1 MKKNNS
7 KLKNE
12 KTTKLGVFINKPTY
26 FETDIS
32 SAACFIKFEDKVLF
46 LKKQK
51 GKWSENLWG
60 VPCGT
65 IELNEEIGAAM
76 QRELK
81 EETGIELQR
90 DKLTYLGKLFI
101 IQNDFVHNIH
111 QVFYYKITK
120 NIDVCLSSEHSDY
133 KWLDKNEISSFT
145 LIPNQDKV
153 LSIFKIYEM

>member
-1 MKKNNS
+1 M
-7 KLKNE
+7 LTIGFQLNE
-12 KTTKLGVFINKPTY
+12 KLPKLGVFINKPTY
-26 FETDIS
+26 FEPDIA
-32 SAACFIKFEDKVLF
+32 SAACFIKFEDKILF

-65 IELNEEIGAAM
+65 IELNEEICEAM

-90 DKLTYLGKLFI
+90 DKLKYLGKLFI
-101 IQNDFVHNIH
+101 VQNDFVNNIH
-111 QVFYYKITK
+111 HVFYYKTTK
-120 NIDVCLSSEHSDY
+120 NLDVCLSDEHSDY
-133 KWLDKNEISSFT
+133 KWLDKNEISSFS

-153 LSIFKIYEM
+153 LSKFKIYEQ